1 MGIYPGVLWPVSA
14 TSLCA
19 EMPIG
24 DNQRFVPA
32 SGKDGI
38 SPGLNIRDLIHSL
51 NEYQDGR
58 HGRGHPVGGHPPER
72 PLHYPGI
79 CRRQL
84 RRSDKRARVGAVTLN
99 DQSRPTTQARQ
110 AGGCLPQ
117 QVQGRG
123 LRTAVVFP
131 ACFYMP
137 NLAPLCMVWGGV
149 ISNEGITAK
158 TRRRGNRND
167 PGNLRPWGFPQPF
180 PYRMQTATRAGR
192 LFCGAGV
199 IPFLPGAFA

>member
-1 MGIYPGVLWPVSA
+1 
-14 TSLCA
+14 
-19 EMPIG
+19 MPIG

-58 HGRGHPVGGHPPER
+58 HGRGHPAGGHPPER

-99 DQSRPTTQARQ
+99 DQSRPTTQRK
-110 AGGCLPQ
+110 P
-117 QVQGRG
+117 GR
-123 LRTAVVFP
+123 
-131 ACFYMP
+131 
-137 NLAPLCMVWGGV
+137 
-149 ISNEGITAK
+149 
-158 TRRRGNRND
+158 
-167 PGNLRPWGFPQPF
+167 
-180 PYRMQTATRAGR
+180 
-192 LFCGAGV
+192 
-199 IPFLPGAFA
+199 PGAVCLNKCDHINENPGSSSQKAGASVEV